1 MNKILRAILIDDEDF
16 CRNDLAEVLANIPD
30 IEITAEASSLKEAVA
45 LITKH
50 SPDLIFLDLNLRGDN
65 GFRIL
70 SEIPKTPSIIA
81 VTAFSEHAVEGF
93 SLDLADYILKPVE
106 EKRLRQAV
114 HRVRNDI
121 LLKSIQ
127 AAPLI
132 EMEINGRSSTISL
145 SDILWI
151 KSNQNYVE
159 IHSSRGIGLIRSTFT
174 RLVGGF
180 PSNYTLEISRGRVLA
195 RHQINGWHRDSSSR
209 LLVRLKTGEEFP
221 VSKRLQ
227 KDVLDYLHLLH

>member
-65 GFRIL
+65 GFQIL

-106 EKRLRQAV
+106 EKRLKKAIERA
-114 HRVRNDI
+114 REDI
-121 LLKSIQ
+121 LQKALKK
-127 AAPLI
+127 AALL
-132 EMEINGRSSTISL
+132 ELEISGKSSSVPISEVYAV
-145 SDILWI
+145 

-159 IHSSRGIGLIRSTFT
+159 VHSSCGTGLIRSTFT
-174 RLVGGF
+174 QLIGRF
-180 PSNYTLEISRGRVLA
+180 PPNFILEISRGHALA
-195 RHQINGWHRDSSSR
+195 RHQVNGWRRDSSGH
-209 LLVRLKTGEEFP
+209 LLIRLKTGGEFM

-227 KDVLDYLHLLH
+227 KEVLRHLS